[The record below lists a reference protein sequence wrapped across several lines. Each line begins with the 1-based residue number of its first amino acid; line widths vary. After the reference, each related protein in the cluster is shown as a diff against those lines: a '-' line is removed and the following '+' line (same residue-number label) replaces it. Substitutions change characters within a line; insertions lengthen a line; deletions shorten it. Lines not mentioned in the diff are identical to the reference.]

1 MIYLHKLPGQ
11 ALQSLS
17 CFTHLHVS
25 RSRSCSWSW
34 SPEGP
39 HRSLVVLHHI
49 KWPAKKKIKLWKQEK
64 LCTSE
69 SNPCFKNWE
78 KKKNLWHIPK
88 HPFIQIVASSLV
100 RRWPEIIRL
109 WESVWWAIW
118 IWGVIYKRR
127 GDDKL
132 FVEVLK
138 MCTQNIH
145 PLSTAYTQNVRH
157 WNRTIVYCGSTRDSP
172 LETGDDK
179 TLLAIFWFWAA
190 RFPRWAVLRRGVP
203 VWQNN
208 KVTFLYG
215 RQSGKRPV
223 AAELIS
229 ISIRTSSVAFVSLWT
244 N

>member
-1 MIYLHKLPGQ
+1 MKDEDVQFAAKLRQFTYFVIHKSSTVIMWLNYEANTQPGGWKSCSQWCLPRLNLKKYYFMISLHKLPGQ

-49 KWPAKKKIKLWKQEK
+49 KWPAKKKTKLWKQEK

-127 GDDKL
+127 GEEMINFL
-132 FVEVLK
+132 LK
-138 MCTQNIH
+138 
-145 PLSTAYTQNVRH
+145 
-157 WNRTIVYCGSTRDSP
+157 
-172 LETGDDK
+172 
-179 TLLAIFWFWAA
+179 F
-190 RFPRWAVLRRGVP
+190 
-203 VWQNN
+203 
-208 KVTFLYG
+208 
-215 RQSGKRPV
+215 
-223 AAELIS
+223 
-229 ISIRTSSVAFVSLWT
+229 
-244 N
+244 